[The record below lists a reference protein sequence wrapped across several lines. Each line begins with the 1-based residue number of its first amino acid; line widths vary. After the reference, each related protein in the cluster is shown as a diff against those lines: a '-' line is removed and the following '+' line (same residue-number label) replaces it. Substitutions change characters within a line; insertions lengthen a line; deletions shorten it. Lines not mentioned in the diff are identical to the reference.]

1 MESRE
6 QPPMLAA
13 DPRPGFTLVE
23 LMVTIVI
30 ITILAS
36 LSLAGLNVTRGRAR
50 ADATRSTIRKL
61 NEIIIPQY
69 EHYMRRR
76 VRVAAN
82 PSSKTASSQSRL
94 LRIRTLQMREMP
106 DTWADVYADVTTVN
120 NLPIVPA
127 GSATDLGYLKTSSV
141 RAYARLKSSLTN
153 PQAQYGSE
161 ECLYMIVA
169 RSGYEPD
176 VLETFRSDE
185 IADKDGDGA
194 PEFIDGWGTP
204 IAFLRWA
211 PGHSNPPLSFVQTNS
226 ATTNHDPFDPQRV
239 DSAAYNLVP
248 LIVSAGADASF
259 GLNVASRQSVGW
271 NGLDLT
277 SVVTADGVTGATDG
291 SRDAADNIS
300 NHMFASE

>member
-1 MESRE
+1 MNSRE
-6 QPPMLAA
+6 QQPTPAA

-36 LSLAGLNVTRGRAR
+36 LSLAGLNVTRGRAK

-61 NEIIIPQY
+61 NEAIIPHY
-69 EHYMRRR
+69 ERYMRRR
-76 VRVAAN
+76 VPALSGT
-82 PSSKTASSQSRL
+82 PTKTERARDRL
-94 LRIRTLQMREMP
+94 LKIRTLQMREMP
-106 DTWADVYADVTTVN
+106 DTWADVYANLATVN
-120 NLPIVPA
+120 ALTGTNA
-127 GSATDLGYLKTSSV
+127 YLKTAAV
-141 RAYARLKSSLTN
+141 RSYAQLKSTLTA
-153 PQAQYGSE
+153 PETAYGSE
-161 ECLYMIVA
+161 ECLYMIIA
-169 RSGYEPD
+169 RGGFEPD
-176 VLETFRSDE
+176 ILETFRSDE
-185 IADKDGDGA
+185 IADEDGDGA

-259 GLNVASRQSVGW
+259 GLNVASRQSDGW
-271 NGLDLT
+271 NGFDLT
-277 SVVTADGVTGATDG
+277 SIVTADGVTGATDG